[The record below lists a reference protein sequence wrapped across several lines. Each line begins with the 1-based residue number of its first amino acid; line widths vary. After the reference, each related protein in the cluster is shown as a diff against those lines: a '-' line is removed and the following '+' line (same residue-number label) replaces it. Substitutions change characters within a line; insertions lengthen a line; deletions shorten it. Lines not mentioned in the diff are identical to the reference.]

1 MNKTYK
7 LLTLLTVLNVM
18 FQLVSDVTA
27 GKIIELFTFPV
38 SITVLYFPFV
48 YIISDVMTEVY
59 GYAQARRVLW
69 YTLIASVVAGII
81 YQLAV
86 FLPPAEIFGL
96 NEAYTTVFGIVPR
109 VLIGGWI
116 AVFVGDIVNN
126 YILAKMKIRS
136 NGKHLWARTITSTF
150 GGQFVNTVLFYV
162 IALSGIL
169 PTNILV
175 ISIVSAWLIKVAV
188 EVILTPVTYWVVAK
202 VKKIEGEDHYDRDT
216 DFNPLSINV
225 KE

>member
-7 LLTLLTVLNVM
+7 LLVLFTVLNVM

-27 GKIIELFTFPV
+27 GKLIQLFGFPL
-38 SITVLYFPFV
+38 SISVLYFPFV
-48 YIISDVMTEVY
+48 YIISDVVTEVY
-59 GYAQARRVLW
+59 GYARARRVLW
-69 YTLIASVVAGII
+69 FTMLASIGAGLI

-86 FLPPAEIFGL
+86 YLPPAEIFGA
-96 NEAYTTVFGIVPR
+96 NEAYRTVFGFVPR

-126 YILAKMKIRS
+126 YIMAKMKVRS
-136 NGKHLWARTITSTF
+136 NGKHLWTRTITSTF
-150 GGQFVNTVLFYV
+150 GGQFVNTVIFYG

-169 PTNILV
+169 PANILV
-175 ISIVSAWLIKVAV
+175 SSIIFAWLVKVAI
-188 EVILTPVTYWVVAK
+188 EVILTPVTYWVINK
-202 VKKIEGEDHYDRDT
+202 VKRIEGEDYYDRDT
-216 DFNPLSINV
+216 DFNPLSIKV